1 MDFNFRNAP
10 PRPPVGPCFVG
21 LGLEGQLQ
29 ERSQY
34 HPTVELN
41 YTWKLHSEADL
52 GVPLAPSAMDPRFY
66 EAAKAPVKLHPD
78 DDALLNWTGSLGDT
92 AAEQLKLKRDQAR
105 AAARLALKGKA
116 PPPITP
122 TMSQP
127 KKKKEFSRVL
137 DESMQSWMKKTTY
150 LSNDYSRKVHDFTSL
165 AKTKQKTAEDL
176 EAKQAKM
183 DFHRSAESVE
193 KTFDQGTPILVHPSK
208 PNLKPVM
215 EVPFLPNVEH
225 WGHAYTH
232 VVLDNPPKL
241 EDAASLQEA
250 LDRAF
255 VAHVEKRQLKLTCQL
270 LVPRNNEANEY
281 RPMQTYDLDVV
292 PLKEE
297 DAPHVH
303 YAIWVSDKEA
313 TYLPVSSR
321 VMLSTGRP
329 VKAQATNIISR
340 RAPTVED
347 KRAFEERTAE
357 VDAELAKK
365 ITESTEPAGK
375 ATSYNPTQTDESSE
389 DEQEGTFG
397 PIKTIVAEG

>member
-1 MDFNFRNAP
+1 
-10 PRPPVGPCFVG
+10 
-21 LGLEGQLQ
+21 
-29 ERSQY
+29 
-34 HPTVELN
+34 
-41 YTWKLHSEADL
+41 
-52 GVPLAPSAMDPRFY
+52 MDPRCY
-66 EAAKAPVKLHPD
+66 EEAKAPVKLHRD

-92 AAEQLKLKRDQAR
+92 AAEQLKLKRDQDR

-116 PPPITP
+116 PTPVTP
-122 TMSQP
+122 TMNQP

-165 AKTKQKTAEDL
+165 AKTKQRTAEDL

-183 DFHRSAESVE
+183 DFHRSGESIE
-193 KTFDQGTPILVHPSK
+193 KTFDQSTPILVHPSK

-232 VVLDNPPKL
+232 VVVDNPPKL

-270 LVPRNNEANEY
+270 LVPRYNEEKEY

-303 YAIWVSDKEA
+303 YAIWVGDKEA

-340 RAPTVED
+340 RLPTVED

-357 VDAELAKK
+357 VDADLAKK
-365 ITESTEPAGK
+365 ITEGTEPAGK
-375 ATSYNPTQTDESSE
+375 ASFYNPMQADDSSE
-389 DEQEGTFG
+389 DQHEGTFG
-397 PIKTIVAEG
+397 TSKTIVAEG